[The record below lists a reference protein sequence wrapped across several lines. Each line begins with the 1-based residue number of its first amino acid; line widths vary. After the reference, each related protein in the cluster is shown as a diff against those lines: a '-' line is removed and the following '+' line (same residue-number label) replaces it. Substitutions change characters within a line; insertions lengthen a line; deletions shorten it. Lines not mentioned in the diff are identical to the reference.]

1 MPGGEPHVLLQ
12 GVEPYLTGREGTW
25 KVWSEKI
32 MLEYMD
38 PEEMSLDLRGVVET
52 MFW

>member
-1 MPGGEPHVLLQ
+1 MCCYRVWNLISPAEKGPG
-12 GVEPYLTGREGTW
+12 RS
-25 KVWSEKI
+25 SEKI
-32 MLEYMD
+32 MLEYTD